1 MGSNGHVLFAQ
12 CWDKIPAAEIRTDP
26 SLLVLIL
33 DKWQKSF
40 YPSNLFPWLK
50 GCYFLAFIVFI
61 QRDHSGFSRGRW
73 SLSTNAEGWGSWTL
87 GLLYHHLTI
96 CPVNTCQVRCGTS
109 GSKKTAY
116 NNSLSLFPSLF
127 IPFQPGTAWF
137 CLHDLQGERELF
149 CTVASNMVII
159 SGRTFHILDVQRKW
173 TQANVGCN

>member
-1 MGSNGHVLFAQ
+1 MLSVKEAVIMGSNCHVLFAQ
-12 CWDKIPAAEIRTDP
+12 RWDKIPVAEIKTDP

-50 GCYFLAFIVFI
+50 GYYFLAFIVFI
-61 QRDHSGFSRGRW
+61 QRDRSGFSRGRW

-116 NNSLSLFPSLF
+116 NNSLSLSFSLYS
-127 IPFQPGTAWF
+127 IPAWHRLVLSPWSAGGKGAF
-137 CLHDLQGERELF
+137 LYC
-149 CTVASNMVII
+149 SI
-159 SGRTFHILDVQRKW
+159 
-173 TQANVGCN
+173 